1 MKSSN
6 KSLPQRNKNITVIAV
21 FGSLWG
27 LVEITLGV
35 TLKGMRIPMAGAI
48 LTAIIIIVF
57 LTGKYF
63 SRQKGAILMMGGI
76 AALLKIFSIGT
87 VIAGPFLAILIEAL
101 IAEVMIIIL
110 GVNRISYLITGMTLL
125 VYTILHPFISQGLI
139 FGENIYTIYLEMFTQ
154 MSKVINSTNM
164 GVIALG
170 YVALHVVIG
179 FVSGLV
185 AWNLSKAVEREIEQI
200 RKKSDKDKFDEE
212 FSA

>member
-125 VYTILHPFISQGLI
+125 FYTILHPFISQGLI

-154 MSKVINSTNM
+154 MSKIINSTNL

-185 AWNLSKAVEREIEQI
+185 AWKLSQAVEREIEQI

>member
-154 MSKVINSTNM
+154 MSKIINSTNL

-185 AWNLSKAVEREIEQI
+185 AWKLSQAVEREIEQI